1 MKRITDLFKKVDT
14 GSAGGTIDQYR
25 IRWRKYIQ
33 VKGERMLNDE
43 ELAKKGFKAIED
55 FITFRQK
62 SVALVKRVFPEASQ
76 L

>member
-1 MKRITDLFKKVDT
+1 
-14 GSAGGTIDQYR
+14 
-25 IRWRKYIQ
+25 
-33 VKGERMLNDE
+33 MLNDE

-55 FITFRQK
+55 FISFRQK